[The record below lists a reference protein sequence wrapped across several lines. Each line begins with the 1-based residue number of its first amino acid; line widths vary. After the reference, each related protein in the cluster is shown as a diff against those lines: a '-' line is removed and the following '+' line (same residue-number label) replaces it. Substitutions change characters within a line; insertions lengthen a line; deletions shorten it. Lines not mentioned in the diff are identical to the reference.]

1 MDLWPRSMNRMMDNY
16 FRDFDRFERSLF
28 PYWRNADH
36 SVLHVA
42 NEAQQVAV
50 FHISNLNILKISY
63 ISRINYLHDRS
74 NQFFLHRA
82 ERTFQMVNDDS
93 KFAVSL
99 DVSQF
104 RPEELKV
111 HLEGN
116 ELTIEGKH
124 QHKNDTSFMERS
136 FVRKWMLPENV
147 DLEALRTQLNDA
159 GHLPV
164 EAPKVGHPGAQKR
177 SISIERIPYQLLKIF
192 HYETVFVYWMKLCY

>member
-1 MDLWPRSMNRMMDNY
+1 MDLWPRSTNRMMDDY
-16 FRDFDRFERSLF
+16 FRDFNRFKRSHF

-42 NEAQQVAV
+42 NEAQQ
-50 FHISNLNILKISY
+50 
-63 ISRINYLHDRS
+63 
-74 NQFFLHRA
+74 
-82 ERTFQMVNDDS
+82 MVNDDS

-99 DVSQF
+99 DVSHF

-111 HLEGN
+111 HLEGK

-124 QHKNDTSFMERS
+124 QHKNDTSFIERS

-159 GHLPV
+159 GHLSV
-164 EAPKVGHPGAQKR
+164 EAPKVGHTGAQKR
-177 SISIERIPYQLLKIF
+177 SIPIERIPSHL
-192 HYETVFVYWMKLCY
+192 